1 MSFYLYP
8 FHPEYYHGRDN
19 SRPYFEG
26 WYFRQTKTDG
36 SFSIAIIPG
45 ISKGR
50 INSKDH
56 SFIQIIFG
64 PKAESYYQIF
74 PINYFKY
81 KQNPF
86 QMSIGEN
93 LFSQEC
99 LIININSTNLSLK
112 ADLSFEQLIPLKK
125 SVFKPSIM
133 GPFGFLPN
141 MQCNHGIL
149 SLHHQVRG
157 LITLNGQSID
167 LNIANGY
174 IEKDWGREFPS
185 SWLWIHGNHNY
196 FHKGASSFTCSI
208 ASIPY
213 RPISFTGL
221 IAVFLFKEKEYRFTT
236 YDGSKVRD
244 LSFSGNSFSFYLKH
258 HKYKLVVKGSLGAS
272 ATLKAPVLDGMQRDI
287 YEYTDGKL
295 EAYLYHGNNI
305 IAIETFE
312 HAAIELTNT
321 DKLLK

>member
-50 INSKDH
+50 IKSKDH

-112 ADLSFEQLIPLKK
+112 ADY
-125 SVFKPSIM
+125 
-133 GPFGFLPN
+133 
-141 MQCNHGIL
+141 H
-149 SLHHQVRG
+149 
-157 LITLNGQSID
+157 LN
-167 LNIANGY
+167 
-174 IEKDWGREFPS
+174 S
-185 SWLWIHGNHNY
+185 S
-196 FHKGASSFTCSI
+196 
-208 ASIPY
+208 
-213 RPISFTGL
+213 
-221 IAVFLFKEKEYRFTT
+221 
-236 YDGSKVRD
+236 
-244 LSFSGNSFSFYLKH
+244 YL
-258 HKYKLVVKGSLGAS
+258 
-272 ATLKAPVLDGMQRDI
+272 
-287 YEYTDGKL
+287 
-295 EAYLYHGNNI
+295 
-305 IAIETFE
+305 
-312 HAAIELTNT
+312 
-321 DKLLK
+321 